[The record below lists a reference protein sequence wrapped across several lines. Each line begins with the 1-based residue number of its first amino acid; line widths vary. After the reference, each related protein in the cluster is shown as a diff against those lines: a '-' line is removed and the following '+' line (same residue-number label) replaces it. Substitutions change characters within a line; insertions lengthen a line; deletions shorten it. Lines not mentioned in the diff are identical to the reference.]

1 MKKKFLF
8 FSIGVVSILS
18 CAAAL
23 SFAPHDKV
31 AKATDPIDLGEV
43 NFFLDPA
50 ASCLTWDKGVYMVSD
65 VQNSM
70 PYDWSNRLYPV
81 GTGSAIFNGNDMY
94 SASEHR
100 IHICKYEV
108 NKYYIAFSDYLSY
121 YSASRSEGD
130 TITIK
135 GTWTSTMQ
143 GSDYILSI
151 NEFTAVWSNGRWKQN
166 FIVPELEV
174 YDKISL
180 PQIAADDYDGVT
192 IDTEDYTTGWNSW
205 TPSAN
210 NTTNSF
216 VFEFLFEAYTRL
228 DKTLFIRFGG
238 EQPWEGEH
246 CYRLGMNNTWGP
258 AGVIIYDEMALVDNN
273 PTQVHKSGD
282 LECNLQPGARHTI
295 ELASIVVKNSDKVYN
310 YLKFDGEYLYQ
321 EVFTPT
327 TLARTTRV
335 GMHYDQ
341 TNIFVG
347 GTTTQKENTDV
358 LTFDR
363 GNRSDGIYMFGPQND
378 IPVLADWKT
387 RGAPASKYNMLKN
400 GEMMYDFK
408 STDAMPLIKH
418 QADQYYFAFSDYGVT
433 FNKGDAITI
442 GGEFHFYPNRQAY
455 TMAIV
460 PFTVEWNG
468 QQFVFYD
475 DLDNYLIERLNDNVS
490 LDYYEGDNV
499 ALVTS
504 LLQATQTSIV
514 NATGM
519 KAKWDAYNQGIA
531 NINEI
536 PMSESKLN
544 EYKLVAIAELN
555 ALVNEELYE
564 PEQLEIVQGYVD
576 AGAARINAAT
586 SVKQIND
593 IIEEVKAQ
601 IATVMTKQTAIEQKI
616 LALAEGYEQY
626 LSRKDVITTT
636 DLDASGDW
644 VFRALR
650 SNPEGYNTGSTEDGI
665 NARFS
670 PNSDNPEGNA
680 VMQFKYRSNNPA
692 SNAYGSQIFLRMRGT
707 GSNCYM
713 FNIARNNDGV
723 TGISMGRFVQDV
735 LTEEQFYAV
744 NFVANTDYTIECGA
758 IDLKNYDRVFTFVK
772 VNGSFILKNIID
784 KLEVAVLPTVLI
796 MDSATKQN
804 TEDYAIMSAIEEGT
818 TKVSNSQLLGRTV
831 LDNNSNAEALNVTL
845 RKNNIPVGAKLY
857 PMEENAYTYNGEDI
871 TSEMHVLPRIVKTSD
886 NKYTI
891 SLAGL
896 ELQDGDVIHVGGCY
910 SYFDEDYCAKT
921 IYRFFDT
928 AFTYN
933 ASSDSWSQSAPSLE
947 AAKLEAID
955 YLNNYVDLDNYSEE
969 NQTRIENTISMVT
982 AQINSATTN
991 EEVEQ
996 YLNNGIASIDAIP
1009 TLLDEYKISAQQELN
1024 NYKSADLYRDEEKA
1038 ELRTIL
1044 NNAFARIDACTDKD
1058 SIDYIVMTT
1067 KQQID
1072 ALKTAAEYEAEEL
1085 ASEKRVAKTEIE
1097 TYIGLLE
1104 IGRYSDENAAK
1115 IQQLALKA
1123 RSDVDAATSIE
1134 EVRQIVA
1141 QFKEDIKNV
1150 PTKDGS
1156 TFDGEKYIEKGNQKK
1171 GCGGE
1176 IISISIIV
1184 PILSLVAL
1192 ILLVFYRKKYILS
1205 K

>member
-23 SFAPHDKV
+23 SFAPHDIA
-31 AKATDPIDLGEV
+31 AKADEVVDVGDINLRLEVSGVTHPTGIYLLGDKANEVPVLPDWKTRFRSTEANSIVINGVDIYTTTGTKIGIAKFEQDTTNDL
-43 NFFLDPA
+43 
-50 ASCLTWDKGVYMVSD
+50 Y
-65 VQNSM
+65 
-70 PYDWSNRLYPV
+70 
-81 GTGSAIFNGNDMY
+81 
-94 SASEHR
+94 
-100 IHICKYEV
+100 
-108 NKYYIAFSDYLSY
+108 KYYVAIGDDGYGT
-121 YSASRSEGD
+121 RSEGD
-130 TITIK
+130 TVVIK
-135 GTWTSTMQ
+135 GNFTSVVNGVTYSMYINEVSVTWTN
-143 GSDYILSI
+143 D
-151 NEFTAVWSNGRWKQN
+151 RWTQN
-166 FIVPELEV
+166 FILPELEV

-192 IDTEDYTTGWNSW
+192 IDTENYTSGWNSW

-238 EQPWEGEH
+238 EQPWEAEH
-246 CYRLGMNNTWGP
+246 YYRLCMNNTWGP
-258 AGVIIYDEMALVDNN
+258 TGVIIYDEVIQDSENK
-273 PTQVHKSGD
+273 PFPVHKSTD
-282 LECNLQPGARHTI
+282 LPCNLQPGARHTI

-310 YLKFDGEYLYQ
+310 YLKFDGTYLYQ
-321 EVFTPT
+321 DIFTPT

-335 GMHYDQ
+335 GMYYDQ

-363 GNRSDGIYMFGPQND
+363 GNRDEGIYMFGPQND
-378 IPVLADWKT
+378 IPVLADWTT
-387 RGAPASKYNMLKN
+387 RGAPASKLNMLKN
-400 GEMMYDFK
+400 GEMMYEFK
-408 STDAMPLIKH
+408 PTTKMPLIKH

-475 DLDNYLIERLNDNVS
+475 DLDNYLIERLNDNVM
-490 LDYYEGDNV
+490 LDCYEGDNV

-504 LLQATQTSIV
+504 LLQATQTSIL
-514 NATGM
+514 NASGM
-519 KAKWDAYNQGIA
+519 KAKWDAYNQGISD
-531 NINEI
+531 INAV

-544 EYKLVAIAELN
+544 EYKLAAIAELN
-555 ALVNEELYE
+555 ALVDEELYE

-576 AGAARINAAT
+576 AGANRINAAT

-626 LSRKDVITTT
+626 LAKKDVITTT

-650 SNPEGYNTGSTEDGI
+650 SDPEGYNTGSTEDGI

-707 GSNCYM
+707 GSNCYI

-744 NFVANTDYTIECGA
+744 NFAANTDYTIECGA

-831 LDNNSNAEALNVTL
+831 LDNNSNAQALNVTL

-969 NQTRIENTISMVT
+969 NQTRIETTISMVI

-1009 TLLDEYKISAQQELN
+1009 TILDEYKISAQQELN

-1072 ALKTAAEYEAEEL
+1072 ALKTIAQYEIEEL

-1104 IGRYSDENAAK
+1104 IGRYSRRKCIVINGKAVVLRCHKALVSAWNAYGLVMTAVTVLKLVCLGACGKSQKLVAKAYTHDGAVLLESLADMLNGNAAHGRVTG
-1115 IQQLALKA
+1115 A
-1123 RSDVDAATSIE
+1123 V
-1134 EVRQIVA
+1134 
-1141 QFKEDIKNV
+1141 
-1150 PTKDGS
+1150 
-1156 TFDGEKYIEKGNQKK
+1156 
-1171 GCGGE
+1171 
-1176 IISISIIV
+1176 
-1184 PILSLVAL
+1184 
-1192 ILLVFYRKKYILS
+1192 
-1205 K
+1205 